1 MKTYL
6 RKTNRTAIP
15 GQKKLLGLLSAKK
28 ILLYAPL
35 LERYLDHGLKITA
48 VYRTIDYEP
57 QKIFSWFVQQVTE
70 NRCEGDSDPDK
81 ALLAEVFKLLANSA
95 YGKLREAVERQTR
108 VIYTKDQ
115 GKVARAKRSVWFD
128 DMEEIGDAFSDR
140 V

>member
-1 MKTYL
+1 MSCGTNFEEFPPLFQNNIVPNKAIPEHMKTYL

-35 LERYLDHGLKITA
+35 LERYLDYGLKITA

-70 NRCEGDSDPDK
+70 NRLEGDSDPDK

-95 YGKLREAVERQTR
+95 YGK
-108 VIYTKDQ
+108 
-115 GKVARAKRSVWFD
+115 
-128 DMEEIGDAFSDR
+128 
-140 V
+140 